1 MHALHSKEVT
11 KIAKTYLVCREF
23 ARNCRCWAKLLFSAS
38 FLLLVLS
45 FSVLSVSVSHVLSL
59 SSLSSFFFGFSL
71 SLSLLFSPLFCILWS
86 SFLFLF
92 SLDSVPLP
100 TVSPSFFVAFPCQS
114 HAPPSPLYSV
124 FCVRVCS
131 SLLFSPYYPLFLLLL
146 RGLSLAFIKPVDA
159 MRSPRQ

>member
-1 MHALHSKEVT
+1 MQKLTWFAETLHETAGAGRSSCFQLPSCSLFFLFLFFLFLFLT
-11 KIAKTYLVCREF
+11 FYLSRLSRRF
-23 ARNCRCWAKLLFSAS
+23 
-38 FLLLVLS
+38 FL
-45 FSVLSVSVSHVLSL
+45 
-59 SSLSSFFFGFSL
+59 GSL

-124 FCVRVCS
+124 FFVRVCS
-131 SLLFSPYYPLFLLLL
+131 SLLFSPYYPFFLLLL